1 MRFLADTVAFATEA
15 EPIPLGFQALTELPL
30 VILVGLTGVGK
41 STVLE
46 LLPQNGLN
54 FTLLPNRR
62 EITDEIIITSLQAEA
77 GEPLRPITDRVER
90 FEYTAR
96 YRAKFPGGMTHALSR
111 LAVHSDHTQPLFIF
125 DGLRGLNEVQH
136 AVTYFPEARF
146 VVLDAPDTIRLNRLL
161 KRGDAFDMTDS
172 VALQSSLTSQNLTA
186 ALLAVP
192 NIEAVF
198 SEEQL
203 QQIAKGARLA
213 QIPVDEVVQKITIIV
228 KERRNYDSN
237 TARVY
242 LTHSL
247 PPTKVL
253 VVDTAMHSPHTVA
266 ERVAAWLGVGHIF

>member
-1 MRFLADTVAFATEA
+1 MKFLAEAVAFAFEA
-15 EPIPLGFQALTELPL
+15 DKIPAGFQSLIEFPL
-30 VILVGLTGVGK
+30 VIMVGLTGVGK

-46 LLPQNGLN
+46 LLPNNGLS

-62 EITDEIIITSLQAEA
+62 EITDQIIIAWLQAEA
-77 GEPLRPITDRVER
+77 RQAPFPVTDRLER

-96 YRAKFPGGMTHALSR
+96 YRAKFPGGMAHALGR
-111 LAVHSDHTQPLFIF
+111 LVVNPSGIQPLLIF

-136 AVTYFPEARF
+136 AATYFPLACF

-161 KRGDAFDMTDS
+161 KRGDVFDMTDS
-172 VALQSSLTSQNLTA
+172 AVLPGSLASQNLMA

-203 QQIAKGARLA
+203 QQIAKASRVA
-213 QIPVDEVVQKITIIV
+213 QIPADEVIQKISIIV

-242 LTHSL
+242 LTRTL
-247 PPTKVL
+247 PPQKVL
-253 VVDTAMHSPHTVA
+253 VIDTATHSPYVVA
-266 ERVAAWLGVGHIF
+266 EKMAQWLGAG